1 MTKHEQGAE
10 KISAE
15 PPEQA
20 SKRRSRAV
28 KSDTSEFNPEKAYT
42 KMRRTASQ
50 ISDSL
55 DKEMEKELWPA
66 VKRFKAAIGEYM
78 EARDNLR
85 YYTRTLPICI
95 DVDDFRSEADE
106 SAGGDDT
113 DN

>member
-1 MTKHEQGAE
+1 
-10 KISAE
+10 
-15 PPEQA
+15 
-20 SKRRSRAV
+20 
-28 KSDTSEFNPEKAYT
+28 
-42 KMRRTASQ
+42 MRRTASQ